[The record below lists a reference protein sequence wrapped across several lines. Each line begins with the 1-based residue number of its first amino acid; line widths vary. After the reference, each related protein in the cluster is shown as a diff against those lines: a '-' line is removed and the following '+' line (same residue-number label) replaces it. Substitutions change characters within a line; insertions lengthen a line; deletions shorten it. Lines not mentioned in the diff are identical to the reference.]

1 MRGSPFRLVEKLGKQ
16 KEVSSPFCAAKP
28 PKTGGPRNP
37 GTEFYITD
45 YQHPSEDRRER
56 GHGRSARAWARI
68 QCFDRPI
75 SPHPNLVTAE
85 GLARI
90 ETEVARLQQEQAA
103 AHAADDRAALARVA
117 RDLRYWTARRASA
130 QIVPAPNDHSEVHFG
145 ATVTIV
151 RDDGR
156 RQTFRIV
163 GEDEADPAHGTVSH
177 VSPLARA
184 LFGRRVGDTA
194 MVAKSQAE
202 IVEIA

>member
-1 MRGSPFRLVEKLGKQ
+1 MSRAFVKEREDAVEELP
-16 KEVSSPFCAAKP
+16 E
-28 PKTGGPRNP
+28 
-37 GTEFYITD
+37 
-45 YQHPSEDRRER
+45 
-56 GHGRSARAWARI
+56 
-68 QCFDRPI
+68 RPI

-85 GLARI
+85 GLAHI
-90 ETEVARLQQEQAA
+90 EAEVARLQREHAA
-103 AHAADDRAALARVA
+103 AHAANERAALTRAA

-130 QIVPAPNDHSEVHFG
+130 QLVPAPSDRDKVHFG

-151 RDDGR
+151 RGDGR

-184 LFGRRVGDTA
+184 LFGKQVGDTVE
-194 MVAKSQAE
+194 VANSQAE

>member
-1 MRGSPFRLVEKLGKQ
+1 MSRAFVKDLEDAVEEL
-16 KEVSSPFCAAKP
+16 P
-28 PKTGGPRNP
+28 
-37 GTEFYITD
+37 
-45 YQHPSEDRRER
+45 
-56 GHGRSARAWARI
+56 
-68 QCFDRPI
+68 DRPI

-90 ETEVARLQQEQAA
+90 EAEVARLQQEHAA
-103 AHAADDRAALARVA
+103 AHAANDRAA

-130 QIVPAPNDHSEVHFG
+130 QLVPEPNDRSKVHFG
-145 ATVTIV
+145 ATVSIV
-151 RDDGR
+151 RDGGR

-184 LFGRRVGDTA
+184 LFGKEVGD
-194 MVAKSQAE
+194 MVEVANSQAE